1 MSRRRRRSQVPVL
14 SARQHRSGTVLIAI
28 CGLALL
34 TVWTAHHALTVST
47 WDSKTTGRLSFVWLG
62 TFLLFAIQVTLYHL
76 DRPMRVPAKARER
89 LDRLHVSILMP
100 TYNEDPGYLK
110 LGLESF
116 LQQTRRPDSV
126 HVVDDG
132 STTTDYA
139 DVRDWWLQAAHQAG
153 VETTWQRMPNGGKRH
168 AQGHGV
174 EASPHADVYIT
185 VDSDSYLDPRAVEE
199 ILKPFSKRRV
209 QSVAGIVIATNNKGP
224 SRPVFTPPRSRGSR
238 KAIRRAKREH
248 RRAVLYWRSSQL
260 LARTTD
266 LWFVTSQMVDRS
278 GQSAVGAVM
287 VNSGPL
293 AAYRAAVVRDNL
305 GSYLNETFMG
315 RGVAF
320 SDDSMLTLYAQERGL
335 TVQQSTAIVFTAM
348 PERWNHFG
356 RMYLRWM
363 RGSTIR
369 SIWRMRYLS
378 MARPAFWLHAMRWT
392 QMVLTQLVTIWLLV
406 VEPVAYD
413 NRPPLS
419 MLWIPFLLGWAQGL
433 RYLGIIRTDERI
445 RSRLLTWLMM
455 PLAIIMAW
463 TWFRWLRWYG
473 IVTCAKTGWGT
484 RQNGAEVSLAGG
496 TPTPQPSVS
505 TPGTPLAV
513 VQPTPGVWD
522 EASTR
527 QPQQHWPPIASAP

>member
-1 MSRRRRRSQVPVL
+1 MSRGRREQEPVL
-14 SARQHRSGTVLIAI
+14 SAWQHRSGTVLIAI

-34 TVWTAHHALTVST
+34 TVWTAHHVLVVSS
-47 WDSKTTGRLSFVWLG
+47 WDSRTTGRLSFVWLG
-62 TFLLFAIQVTLYHL
+62 TFVLFAIQVALYHL
-76 DRPMRVPAKARER
+76 DRPTRVPARARER

-100 TYNEDPGYLK
+100 VYNEDPGYLK

-139 DVRDWWLQAAHQAG
+139 DVRDWWLAAAQQAG
-153 VETTWQRMPNGGKRH
+153 VHTTWQRVPNGGKRH
-168 AQGHGV
+168 AQAHGV
-174 EASPHADVYIT
+174 EASPEADIYIT
-185 VDSDSYLDPRAVEE
+185 VDSDSYLDPHAVEE

-209 QSVAGIVIATNNKGP
+209 QSVAGIVIATNNQGP
-224 SRPVFTPPRSRGSR
+224 GRPVYSPPQGRASRR
-238 KAIRRAKREH
+238 AIRQAKREY
-248 RRAVLYWRSSQL
+248 RRALLHWRSSQL

-335 TVQQSTAIVFTAM
+335 TVQQTTAIVFTAM

-378 MARPAFWLHAMRWT
+378 MARPAFWLHAMRWI
-392 QMVLTQLVTIWLLV
+392 QMVLTQMVTVWLLV

-445 RSRLLTWLMM
+445 RSRFLTWLMM

-473 IVTCAKTGWGT
+473 IFTCARTGWGT

-496 TPTPQPSVS
+496 TPSAQVPAPAAVPVAPVYATTDPWYED
-505 TPGTPLAV
+505 GTSA
-513 VQPTPGVWD
+513 Q
-522 EASTR
+522 A
-527 QPQQHWPPIASAP
+527 HWPPMTPAP

>member
-1 MSRRRRRSQVPVL
+1 M
-14 SARQHRSGTVLIAI
+14 
-28 CGLALL
+28 
-34 TVWTAHHALTVST
+34 
-47 WDSKTTGRLSFVWLG
+47 FV
-62 TFLLFAIQVTLYHL
+62 LFAIQVALYHL
-76 DRPMRVPAKARER
+76 DRPTRVPASAQQR
-89 LDRLHVSILMP
+89 LDRLHVCILMP
-100 TYNEDPGYLK
+100 VYNEDPGYLR

-116 LQQTRRPDSV
+116 LQQSRRPDSV

-139 DVRDWWLQAAHQAG
+139 EIRDWWLRAATRAG
-153 VETTWQRMPNGGKRH
+153 VTTTWQRVPNGGKRH
-168 AQGHGV
+168 AQARGV
-174 EASPHADVYIT
+174 EAGADADVYIT

-199 ILKPFSKRRV
+199 ILQPFSKRRV
-209 QSVAGIVIATNNKGP
+209 QSVAGIVIATNNRGP
-224 SRPVFTPPRSRGSR
+224 ARPARPQPLGHAG
-238 KAIRRAKREH
+238 KATRRARREY
-248 RRAVLYWRSSQL
+248 RRAVLSWRGSQL
-260 LARTTD
+260 LARTSD

-293 AAYRAAVVRDNL
+293 AAYRAGLVRENL

-315 RGVAF
+315 RGVSF

-369 SIWRMRYLS
+369 SVWRMRYLS

-392 QMVLTQLVTIWLLV
+392 QMVLTQLVTVWLLV

-413 NRPPLS
+413 NMPPLS

-463 TWFRWLRWYG
+463 TWLRWLRWYG
-473 IVTCAKTGWGT
+473 IFTCARTGWGT
-484 RQNGAEVSLAGG
+484 RQNGAEVSLG
-496 TPTPQPSVS
+496 
-505 TPGTPLAV
+505 
-513 VQPTPGVWD
+513 
-522 EASTR
+522 
-527 QPQQHWPPIASAP
+527 

>member
-1 MSRRRRRSQVPVL
+1 MSRRRSGPDPVL
-14 SARQHRSGTVLIAI
+14 SAWQHRSGSVLIGI

-34 TVWTAHHALTVST
+34 TVWTAHHALTVSK
-47 WDSKTTGRLSFVWLG
+47 WDSATTGRLSLVWLG
-62 TFLLFAIQVTLYHL
+62 TFVLFAIQVTLYHL
-76 DRPMRVPAKARER
+76 DRPTRVPARAREC

-100 TYNEDPGYLK
+100 VYNEDPGYLK

-139 DVRDWWLQAAHQAG
+139 DVRDWWLWAAEQAG
-153 VETTWQRMPNGGKRH
+153 VGTSWQRVPNGGKRH
-168 AQGHGV
+168 AQAHGV
-174 EASPHADVYIT
+174 EASPEADVYIT
-185 VDSDSYLDPRAVEE
+185 VDSDSYLDPHAVEE
-199 ILKPFSKRRV
+199 ILKPLSKRRV
-209 QSVAGIVIATNNKGP
+209 QSVAGIVIATNNQGP
-224 SRPVFTPPRSRGSR
+224 GRPVRAPLPGNPTR
-238 KAIRRAKREH
+238 KEVRRERREH
-248 RRAVLYWRSSQL
+248 RKAVLHWRSSQL

-293 AAYRAAVVRDNL
+293 AAYRAGVVRDNL

-378 MARPAFWLHAMRWT
+378 MARPAFWLHAIRWT
-392 QMVLTQLVTIWLLV
+392 QMVLTQLVTVWLLV
-406 VEPVAYD
+406 VEPVAY
-413 NRPPLS
+413 NNMPPLS

-433 RYLGIIRTDERI
+433 RYLGIIRSDERI
-445 RSRLLTWLMM
+445 RSRILTWLMM
-455 PLAIIMAW
+455 PVAIVMAW

-473 IVTCAKTGWGT
+473 ILTCARTGWGT
-484 RQNGAEVSLAGG
+484 RQDGAEVSLGAGMS
-496 TPTPQPSVS
+496 PS
-505 TPGTPLAV
+505 
-513 VQPTPGVWD
+513 
-522 EASTR
+522 
-527 QPQQHWPPIASAP
+527 SAPVAPSAAVPEPGYATADPWAASPAAAQPYRPPAVTSVP

>member
-1 MSRRRRRSQVPVL
+1 M
-14 SARQHRSGTVLIAI
+14 VLIGI

-34 TVWTAHHALTVST
+34 TVWTAHHALVVSD
-47 WDSKTTGRLSFVWLG
+47 WDSETTGRLSFVWLG
-62 TFLLFAIQVTLYHL
+62 MFVLFAIQVTLYHL
-76 DRPMRVPAKARER
+76 DRPTRIPARAQER
-89 LDRLHVSILMP
+89 LNRLHVSILMP
-100 TYNEDPGYLK
+100 VYNEDPGYLK

-116 LQQTRRPDSV
+116 LQQSRRPDSV

-139 DVRDWWLQAAHQAG
+139 DVRDWWLRSARELG
-153 VETTWQRMPNGGKRH
+153 VHTTWRRVPNGGKRH
-168 AQGHGV
+168 AQAHGV
-174 EASPHADVYIT
+174 EASPEADVYIT

-209 QSVAGIVIATNNKGP
+209 QSVAGIVIATNNHGP
-224 SRPVFTPPRSRGSR
+224 SRPVYAPPQSHGSR
-238 KAIRRAKREH
+238 RATRQARWQH
-248 RRAVLYWRSSQL
+248 RKAVLYWRSSQL

-293 AAYRAAVVRDNL
+293 AAYRAGVIRDNL

-378 MARPAFWLHAMRWT
+378 LARPAFWLHTIRWI
-392 QMVLTQLVTIWLLV
+392 QMVLTQLVTVWLLL
-406 VEPVAYD
+406 VEPIAYD
-413 NRPPLS
+413 NVPPLS

-445 RSRLLTWLMM
+445 RSRFLTWLMM
-455 PLAIIMAW
+455 PVAIIMAW

-473 IVTCAKTGWGT
+473 IFTCAKTGWGT
-484 RQNGAEVSLAGG
+484 RQNGAEVSLAAGPAPTPVPPPPPAAYATTDPWDETG
-496 TPTPQPSVS
+496 TPHTQQYWPPM
-505 TPGTPLAV
+505 
-513 VQPTPGVWD
+513 
-522 EASTR
+522 ASTR
-527 QPQQHWPPIASAP
+527 

>member
-1 MSRRRRRSQVPVL
+1 MSRRRSGPDPVL
-14 SARQHRSGTVLIAI
+14 SAWQHRSGSVLIGI

-34 TVWTAHHALTVST
+34 TVWTAHHALTVSK
-47 WDSKTTGRLSFVWLG
+47 WDSATTGRLSLVWLG
-62 TFLLFAIQVTLYHL
+62 TFVLFAIQVTLYHL
-76 DRPMRVPAKARER
+76 DRPTRVPARARER

-100 TYNEDPGYLK
+100 VYNEDPGYLK

-139 DVRDWWLQAAHQAG
+139 DVRDWWLWAAEQAG
-153 VETTWQRMPNGGKRH
+153 VGTSWQRVPNGGKRH
-168 AQGHGV
+168 AQAHGV
-174 EASPHADVYIT
+174 EASPEADVYIT
-185 VDSDSYLDPRAVEE
+185 VDSDSYLDPHAVEE
-199 ILKPFSKRRV
+199 ILKPLSKRRV
-209 QSVAGIVIATNNKGP
+209 QSVAGIVIATNNQGP
-224 SRPVFTPPRSRGSR
+224 GRPVRAPLPGNPTR
-238 KAIRRAKREH
+238 KEVRRERREH
-248 RRAVLYWRSSQL
+248 RKAVLHWRSSQL

-293 AAYRAAVVRDNL
+293 AAYRAGVVRDNL

-378 MARPAFWLHAMRWT
+378 MARPAFWLHAIRWT
-392 QMVLTQLVTIWLLV
+392 QMVLTQLVTVWLLV
-406 VEPVAYD
+406 VEPVAY
-413 NRPPLS
+413 NNMPPLS

-433 RYLGIIRTDERI
+433 RYLGIIRSDERI
-445 RSRLLTWLMM
+445 RSRILTWLMM
-455 PLAIIMAW
+455 PVAIVMAW

-473 IVTCAKTGWGT
+473 ILTCARTGWGT
-484 RQNGAEVSLAGG
+484 RQDGAEVSLGAGMS
-496 TPTPQPSVS
+496 PS
-505 TPGTPLAV
+505 
-513 VQPTPGVWD
+513 
-522 EASTR
+522 
-527 QPQQHWPPIASAP
+527 SAPVAPSAAVPEPGYATADPWDASPAAAQPYRPPAVTSVP